1 MLTNYWNI
9 LSTKL
14 IKYIKCKILLQ
25 NTSYQLRDFKHYIL
39 LKKKIKSND
48 KGIVENAHIL
58 IYHSFPWGSS
68 HQQCIYKLS
77 KFLTWVWQYTIIH
90 SWSYLSFLHDFE
102 NLQYIMY
109 FWIIRLWYSNNS
121 HNLIILTTTT
131 LILRGCCFYSSTCF
145 CLKNIK
151 LMFFMYFFN
160 ILIC

>member
-1 MLTNYWNI
+1 MLTKYWNI

-25 NTSYQLRDFKHYIL
+25 NTSYQLRDFKNYIL

>member
-1 MLTNYWNI
+1 MLTKYWNI

-58 IYHSFPWGSS
+58 IYHSFPWGSI

>member
-1 MLTNYWNI
+1 MLTKYWNI

-25 NTSYQLRDFKHYIL
+25 NTSYQLRDFKNYIL

-58 IYHSFPWGSS
+58 IYHSFPWGSI